1 MIRFLKRYHK
11 QLFGL
16 LVLAIFVV
24 YFVRNI
30 DSFKILLDIRPIFL
44 VGVAVCYVAIVYTN
58 GLFIKYVIEPFN
70 KKISVRESVRV
81 SLISS
86 LGNFFA
92 SSGAGLGFRAV
103 YLKKKHGLSYG
114 DYMTT
119 MYGNYLLFFI
129 INAVLGLISL
139 LLISSKDSV
148 QYKGAFLFFAGL
160 LVVSL
165 VLCFVPIPKLF
176 AGSVKNKYVT
186 SILGFIQKMTEGWSR
201 IVKNRRLLMH
211 LTILVSIQLVLTI
224 LIGWLEISSL
234 HIVIGFPELL
244 LFSVLGSMSIFI
256 SLTPGNLGVKEG
268 IYILTASVIGLTTP
282 QIVSIALIDRGILFG
297 TLFVLWLLFGSSKTR
312 QSLKSPSASID
323 NFSDVSIP
331 TGIPP
336 SHKINSELPI
346 EEFMKERVSHETKF
360 GRGEKMKT
368 ELR

>member
-1 MIRFLKRYHK
+1 MKTFIKRYYH
-11 QLFGL
+11 QILGL
-16 LVLAIFVV
+16 LVLAIFAM
-24 YFVRNI
+24 YFVRNKE
-30 DSFKILLDIRPIFL
+30 SFRILLDIRPLYL
-44 VGVAVCYVAIVYTN
+44 VGVAISYVAIVFTN

-103 YLKKKHGLSYG
+103 YLKKKHGLSYS

-129 INAVLGLISL
+129 INAILGLLSL
-139 LLISSKDSV
+139 VLISNKEGL
-148 QYKGAFLFFAGL
+148 QYKAAFLFFSGL

-165 VLCFVPIPKLF
+165 ILCFVHIPKLF
-176 AGSVKNKYVT
+176 AGNFKNKYVS
-186 SILGFIQKMTEGWSR
+186 SILGFIKNMTSGWSR
-201 IVKNRRLLMH
+201 IVRNRRLLMH
-211 LTILVSIQLVLTI
+211 LSNLVAIQLGLTV
-224 LIGWLEISSL
+224 LIGWLEIASL
-234 HIVIGFPELL
+234 NIRIGFPELL

-297 TLFVLWLLFGSSKTR
+297 TLFILWLAFR
-312 QSLKSPSASID
+312 
-323 NFSDVSIP
+323 
-331 TGIPP
+331 
-336 SHKINSELPI
+336 
-346 EEFMKERVSHETKF
+346 
-360 GRGEKMKT
+360 RGEKLKS
-368 ELR
+368 ELN